1 VRVLALDTSTPVG
14 SVAVV
19 VDDAVVCELTIR
31 VRESHGETLLPW
43 VARALEAAGLAAADL
58 DLVAYSR
65 GPGSFTGVRIGLSVA
80 KGLALATSVPLLGV
94 SSLRT
99 LAHAAALSVDVV
111 CPVIDARKHELYAAA
126 LSFTADGVPTEVV
139 PEMVGAPAVVGQRL
153 RAAAGGATILL
164 VGEGVTAYADEL
176 LPALGAPTRLAPP
189 TFGAPRGVLLAR
201 LATAD
206 FLAGARED
214 PALAAPVYLRPADA
228 EYRPS
233 GTSMRG
239 RPRPPPL

>member
-43 VARALEAAGLAAADL
+43 VARALEAASLVAADL

-65 GPGSFTGVRIGLSVA
+65 GPGSFTGVRIGLSAA
-80 KGLALATSVPLLGV
+80 KGLALATAVPLLGV

-99 LAHAAALSVDVV
+99 LAHAAALSTDLV

-126 LSFTADGVPTEVV
+126 YSFSADGVPAEVL
-139 PEMVGAPAVVGQRL
+139 PESVGAPAAIGARL
-153 RAAAGGATILL
+153 RAAAGDRALLL
-164 VGEGVTAYADEL
+164 VGEGAAVYAEEL
-176 LPALGAPTRLAPP
+176 LAALGQPTRTA
-189 TFGAPRGVLLAR
+189 GATLGVPRGSVLAR

-206 FLAGARED
+206 FRAGARED
-214 PALAAPVYLRPADA
+214 PALAAPTYLRPPDA
-228 EYRPS
+228 EYK
-233 GTSMRG
+233 
-239 RPRPPPL
+239 PRPGVRPET